1 VRVEL
6 RLDLMSKQ
14 KGYVVQ
20 LGGSP
25 GPVKLGAV
33 VRRIVDRLAY
43 ATSST
48 FFLPLNLPLRGLR
61 GK

>member
-1 VRVEL
+1 MRVEL
-6 RLDLMSKQ
+6 WLDLMSKQ

-20 LGGSP
+20 LGGSK

-33 VRRIVDRLAY
+33 LQKRRIVDRLAY

-48 FFLPLNLPLRGLR
+48 LFLPLNLPYLR